1 MFSKNYGAVQSDV
14 VPPNFKKS
22 MLITLDRSIIQNR
35 VLQAQLTELEDRNE
49 ELLKL
54 RETLIKMEEVKTEN
68 VMESRGQTFAPP
80 SVE

>member
-1 MFSKNYGAVQSDV
+1 MIN
-14 VPPNFKKS
+14 
-22 MLITLDRSIIQNR
+22 TLDRSIIQNR
-35 VLQAQLTELEDRNE
+35 ALQAQLTELEDRNE

-68 VMESRGQTFAPP
+68 VIETRGHTFAPP